1 MSKKS
6 TATAMTEDTEPTSEA
21 PAAFVWLDYR
31 GRQGPDQEFEHDG
44 EMMIMAAAV
53 PFTLAP
59 GLNKI
64 ESATFEAAR
73 SVDDVAQLLAGK
85 SPHLVETD
93 ADLSGYETTSNL
105 RDLIERTQSG
115 DALEHIQRL
124 ELAKPQ
130 TGRAGE
136 RRNPELIELLERGL
150 ARASRRRPLN
160 LAGLHVI
167 ADRTA
172 EAMRKSPQRRFAEAE
187 RANS

>member
-1 MSKKS
+1 MSRKN
-6 TATAMTEDTEPTSEA
+6 TASVMTEDTETTDAS
-21 PAAFVWLDYR
+21 AFVWLDYR
-31 GRQGPDQEFEHDG
+31 GRQGPEQEFEHDG
-44 EMMIMAAAV
+44 EMMIMAAV
-53 PFTLAP
+53 PFTLSP

-64 ESATFEAAR
+64 SRSTFEAAR
-73 SVDDVAQLLAGK
+73 EIDDVRQLLSGK

-93 ADLSGYETTSNL
+93 ADLSGFETASNL

-136 RRNPELIELLERGL
+136 RRNPELLELLGKGL

-160 LAGLHVI
+160 LAGLHVM

-172 EAMRKSPQRRFAEAE
+172 EALRKRE
-187 RANS
+187 RATP